1 MGKVAIKAKDWPFK
15 KGENAKLIWVG
26 EPFKYNNKWMIY
38 TYFKGNKAT
47 RKIMLDWPSIHF
59 LAVDKYYTDGNLNNG
74 EVLGNREFIDINLTG
89 VRAEYIEKDWEIW
102 GAGFKDK
109 TKSKTFNFS
118 KKGILYTIPIIE
130 IIRAILAPDR
140 FMLNRVLEMDI
151 LENYFIY
158 EIEKSKLNIH
168 FTSQYEQNLLKNEKI
183 NHLAWV
189 ITNPKVL
196 KMFNSIGLSM
206 WEIGEFKFDFLFD
219 RFNIKARVEK
229 KERYIR
235 ILEIVSL
242 KKKRINVTEI
252 NIYHPSLEETVTTNE
267 AKKRIYI
274 SKNTSSNR
282 ELDSK
287 VDGAT
292 KSSEEINTLLIS
304 HEYERIPKIN
314 KLKSGK
320 KVRRIKENE
329 NTKKYILEDGQA
341 RTTADMGGEN
351 LIKGLE
357 FTSISNVEVKGE
369 LDEFIDI
376 LKLLEKR
383 IDVKLVE
390 IIIGNLAE
398 GRKRKRKR
406 FSRLRDGITKRKY
419 AIGKIT
425 MMDGREFSLIE
436 VEREEKALSMLLLKA
451 GRYAKWNWAY
461 STLLLELV
469 DESGKWSN
477 GAISKVRKEGIE
489 IYRNKHIKKKNYEKE
504 NFIYKKL
511 TLL

>member
-47 RKIMLDWPSIHF
+47 RKIMLDWASIHF
-59 LAVDKYYTDGNLNNG
+59 LAVDKYYTNGNLNNG
-74 EVLGNREFIDINLTG
+74 EVLGNKEFIDINLTG

-140 FMLNRVLEMDI
+140 FMLNRVLEMDT

-168 FTSQYEQNLLKNEKI
+168 FTAQYEQNLLKNEKI
-183 NHLAWV
+183 NHLAWI

-282 ELDSK
+282 DLDSK
-287 VDGAT
+287 ADGAT
-292 KSSEEINTLLIS
+292 KSSEEINTLLIN
-304 HEYERIPKIN
+304 HEYEGIPKIN
-314 KLKSGK
+314 KLKSDRK
-320 KVRRIKENE
+320 IRRTKEDK
-329 NTKKYILEDGQA
+329 NTKTYIIEDKGA
-341 RTTADMGGEN
+341 RTVADEGGEK
-351 LIKGLE
+351 LLRGLE
-357 FTSISNVEVKGE
+357 FTNIANVEGKGE
-369 LDEFIDI
+369 LEEFVEV
-376 LKLLEKR
+376 LKLLEMRQAIKS
-383 IDVKLVE
+383 VE
-390 IIIGNLAE
+390 IIIGDLPE
-398 GRKRKRKR
+398 GRKGKR
-406 FSRLRDGITKRKY
+406 FSRLSDGITKRRY

-425 MMDGREFSLIE
+425 MMDGIECSLID
-436 VEREEKALSMLLLKA
+436 VEREDRALSMLLLK
-451 GRYAKWNWAY
+451 GNKLLNWKRVY
-461 STLLLELV
+461 SIMLLGLV
-469 DESGKWSN
+469 DKSGKWSN
-477 GAISKVRKEGIE
+477 EVIKKVENKGMKVC
-489 IYRNKHIKKKNYEKE
+489 RNKHIKECIGEKE
-504 NFIYKKL
+504 DFIYGKL
-511 TLL
+511 I

>member
-47 RKIMLDWPSIHF
+47 RKIMLDWASIHF

-74 EVLGNREFIDINLTG
+74 EVLGNKEFIDINLTG

-140 FMLNRVLEMDI
+140 FMLNRVLEMDT

-168 FTSQYEQNLLKNEKI
+168 FTSQYEQSLLKNEKI

-206 WEIGEFKFDFLFD
+206 WEIEEFKFDFLFD

-252 NIYHPSLEETVTTNE
+252 NIYHPSLEETVTANE

-292 KSSEEINTLLIS
+292 KSSEEINTLLIN

-320 KVRRIKENE
+320 KIRRTKEDK
-329 NTKKYILEDGQA
+329 NTKTYIIEDKAA
-341 RTTADMGGEN
+341 RTIADEGGEK
-351 LIKGLE
+351 LLRGLE
-357 FTSISNVEVKGE
+357 FTNIANVEGKGE
-369 LDEFIDI
+369 LEEFVEI
-376 LKLLEKR
+376 LKLLENR
-383 IDVKLVE
+383 HAVKLVE
-390 IIIGNLAE
+390 IIIGDLPE
-398 GRKRKRKR
+398 GTKGKR
-406 FSRLRDGITKRKY
+406 FSKLSDGITKRKY
-419 AIGKIT
+419 AIGKIN
-425 MMDGREFSLIE
+425 MMDGREYSLIE
-436 VEREEKALSMLLLKA
+436 VEREDKALSMLLLK
-451 GRYAKWNWAY
+451 GNILVNWKRIY
-461 STLLLELV
+461 SIILLGMV
-469 DESGKWSN
+469 NESGKWSN
-477 GAISKVRKEGIE
+477 DSIDKVEKMGVVV
-489 IYRNKHIKKKNYEKE
+489 YRSNHTKKHIHQKE
-504 NFIYKKL
+504 QLIYGKL
-511 TLL
+511 K

>member
-1 MGKVAIKAKDWPFK
+1 MGKVAIKAKDWPFE

-47 RKIMLDWPSIHF
+47 RKIMLDWASIHF
-59 LAVDKYYTDGNLNNG
+59 LSVDKYYTDGNLNNG
-74 EVLGNREFIDINLTG
+74 EVLGNKEIIDINLTG

-102 GAGFKDK
+102 GTGFKDK

-130 IIRAILAPDR
+130 IIRAVLAPDR
-140 FMLNRVLEMDI
+140 FMLNRVLEMNT

-158 EIEKSKLNIH
+158 GIEKSKLNIH

-196 KMFNSIGLSM
+196 KMLNSIGLSM
-206 WEIGEFKFDFLFD
+206 WKIGEFKFDFLFD

-274 SKNTSSNR
+274 SKDTSSNR
-282 ELDSK
+282 DLDSK
-287 VDGAT
+287 ADGAT
-292 KSSEEINTLLIS
+292 KSSEEINTLLIN

-314 KLKSGK
+314 KLKSGRK
-320 KVRRIKENE
+320 IRRTKEDE
-329 NTKKYILEDGQA
+329 NTKTYIIEDEGA
-341 RTTADMGGEN
+341 RTVADEGGEK
-351 LIKGLE
+351 LLRGLE
-357 FTSISNVEVKGE
+357 FINIANVEVKGE
-369 LDEFIDI
+369 LEEFIDI

-383 IDVKLVE
+383 IEVKSVK
-390 IIIGNLAE
+390 IIIGDLPE
-398 GRKRKRKR
+398 GRKGKR
-406 FSRLRDGITKRKY
+406 FSRLSDGITKRRY
-419 AIGKIT
+419 AIGRII
-425 MMDGREFSLIE
+425 MIDNREYSIIE
-436 VEREEKALSMLLLKA
+436 VEREDRALSMLFLKSSN
-451 GRYAKWNWAY
+451 KVDWEWIY
-461 STLLLELV
+461 SLLLFNLV
-469 DESGKWSN
+469 KESGKWSN
-477 GAISKVRKEGIE
+477 KAIIE
-489 IYRNKHIKKKNYEKE
+489 IEQKGIFVYRNKHIKKDLYEKVQYTYE
-504 NFIYKKL
+504 KL
-511 TLL
+511 I

>member
-1 MGKVAIKAKDWPFK
+1 MGKVAIKAKDWPFE

-47 RKIMLDWPSIHF
+47 RKIMLDWASIHF

-74 EVLGNREFIDINLTG
+74 EVLGNKEFIDIKLTG

-140 FMLNRVLEMDI
+140 FMLNRVLEMDT

-206 WEIGEFKFDFLFD
+206 WEMGEFKFDFLFD

-282 ELDSK
+282 DLDSK
-287 VDGAT
+287 ADGAT

-314 KLKSGK
+314 KIKTGR
-320 KVRRIKENE
+320 KVRRIKEDE
-329 NTKKYILEDGQA
+329 NTKKYILEDEQT
-341 RTTADMGGEN
+341 RTTADQGGEN
-351 LIKGLE
+351 ILKGIE
-357 FTSISNVEVKGE
+357 FKNISDVEEQGE
-369 LDEFIDI
+369 LEEFIELI
-376 LKLLEKR
+376 KLLEGRPNIKD
-383 IDVKLVE
+383 IE
-390 IIIGNLAE
+390 ITIGNLPE
-398 GRKRKRKR
+398 GRKGKR
-406 FSRLRDGITKRKY
+406 FSKLSDEITKRKY

-425 MMDGREFSLIE
+425 IMDGREYSLIE
-436 VEREEKALSMLLLKA
+436 VEREDRALSMLLLK
-451 GRYAKWNWAY
+451 GNILMNWKRTY
-461 STLLLELV
+461 SIILLELV
-469 DESGKWSN
+469 NENGKWSN
-477 GAISKVRKEGIE
+477 KVLNLLEEKNIKITRI
-489 IYRNKHIKKKNYEKE
+489 KHISGNT
-504 NFIYKKL
+504 IYQASKIYGKIIGQI
-511 TLL
+511 